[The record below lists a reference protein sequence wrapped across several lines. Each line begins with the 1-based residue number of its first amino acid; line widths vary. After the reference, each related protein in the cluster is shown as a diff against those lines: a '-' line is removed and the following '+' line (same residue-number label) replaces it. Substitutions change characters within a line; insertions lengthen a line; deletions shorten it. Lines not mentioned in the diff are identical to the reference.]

1 MALDVSNICRSAF
14 AVLAP
19 VPRLVKL
26 GFFAST
32 APVVCLSSE
41 PGWFRALKAVRALAG
56 TVPEAWNL
64 FGDSHGSGTAE
75 AGPLAGGGFA
85 GLLRALLG
93 LPLGHGSLCI

>member
-56 TVPEAWNL
+56 TVPEAWNM
-64 FGDSHGSGTAE
+64 FGDSHGSSTSNADRPSEWRSGDFHISWSV
-75 AGPLAGGGFA
+75 FA
-85 GLLRALLG
+85 SR
-93 LPLGHGSLCI
+93 HGSV